1 MGGDG
6 KRQSPER
13 LEKLGDRLKK
23 AQVSVDERS
32 RPRQRQ
38 SNALGFAFRIT
49 TELVAAVVVG
59 VAMGWGLDRWLDSKP
74 WFLILFFFLG
84 VAAGVMNVYRITQ
97 SSGGDGSVARS
108 ELPPVTEDDDD

>member
-1 MGGDG
+1 MGGD
-6 KRQSPER
+6 RDRPSPER

-23 AQVSVDERS
+23 AQVTVDERS

-38 SNALGFAFRIT
+38 SNAFGFAFRIT

-59 VAMGWGLDRWLDSKP
+59 VAVGWGLDKWLDSKP

-97 SSGGDGSVARS
+97 SSGGDGSVPRS
-108 ELPPVTEDDDD
+108 DLPSAIEDDDD